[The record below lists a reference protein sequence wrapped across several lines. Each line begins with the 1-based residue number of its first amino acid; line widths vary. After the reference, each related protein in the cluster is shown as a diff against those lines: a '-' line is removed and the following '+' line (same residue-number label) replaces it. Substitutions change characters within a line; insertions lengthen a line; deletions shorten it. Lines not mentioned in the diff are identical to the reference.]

1 MTDQN
6 IALWLPKRG
15 AHFAAGPAPY
25 THPAESEVVVRARA
39 IAVNPVDGLPGF
51 LYRLVLPWLTFPAV
65 IGSDVAGDVVEAG
78 PGVTRLQPG
87 DRVLGHA
94 FGVER
99 SQNRPAEGAFQHYVV
114 LMQHMVSAIP
124 GSLSYEQAAVLPLA
138 LSTAASGM
146 FQKDQLGLALPSAS
160 PVDRAETVLVLGGS
174 TSVGSNAIQLARNAG
189 YRVVATASPHN
200 FDYVRSLGAA
210 EAVDYHSPAA
220 VDEIVNRIGD
230 SPLAGTL
237 AITAGSLPSAVKIAF
252 RAKGSKRVASARPG
266 PLTQV
271 RARRARRLGVQVS
284 VIWGGTL
291 KDNEV
296 GPAIYTDFLPAAL
309 AAGAY
314 RAAPA
319 ATVVGEGLA
328 RIPDALQQL
337 RRGVSAKKLVVT
349 VLTRSD
355 WRMSKTSGGASRR

>member
-1 MTDQN
+1 VVERATGHGP
-6 IALWLPKRG
+6 PKRG
-15 AHFAAGPAPY
+15 AHFEVGPAPY
-25 THPAESEVVVRARA
+25 TPAAANEVVVRARA

-51 LYRLVLPWLTFPAV
+51 LYRIILPWLTFPAV
-65 IGSDVAGDVVEAG
+65 VGSDVAGEVVEIG

-87 DRVLGHA
+87 GRVLGHA
-94 FGVER
+94 FGVEK
-99 SQNRPAEGAFQHYVV
+99 SQNRPAEGAFQQHVV

-124 GSLSYEQAAVLPLA
+124 GSLSFEQAAVLPLA

-146 FQKDQLGLALPSAS
+146 FQKDQLGLALPAVD
-160 PVDRAETVLVLGGS
+160 PVDRAETVLVWGGS

-220 VDEIVNRIGD
+220 VDEIVDRIGD

-237 AITAGSLPSAVKIAF
+237 AITPGSLQPAVKITS

-266 PLTQV
+266 PLTQL

-284 VIWGGTL
+284 IIWGGTL

-296 GPAIYTDFLPAAL
+296 GPAIYADFLPAAL

-314 RAAPA
+314 RAAPDA
-319 ATVVGEGLA
+319 SVVGDGLA

-337 RRGVSAKKLVVT
+337 RGGVSAKKLVVT
-349 VLTRSD
+349 V
-355 WRMSKTSGGASRR
+355 

>member
-1 MTDQN
+1 MTEHN
-6 IALWLPKRG
+6 MALWLPKRG
-15 AHFAAGPAPY
+15 TRFEVGPASY
-25 THPAESEVVVRARA
+25 TPPAANEVVVRARA

-51 LYRLVLPWLTFPAV
+51 LYRVILPWLTFPAV
-65 IGSDVAGDVVEAG
+65 VGSDVAGEVVETG
-78 PGVTRLQPG
+78 PGVTRLRAG
-87 DRVLGHA
+87 DRVVGHA
-94 FGVER
+94 FGVEK
-99 SQNRPAEGAFQHYVV
+99 SQNRPAEGGFQHYVV

-124 GSLSYEQAAVLPLA
+124 GSLSFEQAAVLPLA

-146 FQKDQLGLALPSAS
+146 FQQDQLALALPAAA
-160 PVDRAETVLVLGGS
+160 PADRAETVLVWGGS

-189 YRVVATASPHN
+189 YRVVTTASPHN

-210 EAVDYHSPAA
+210 EAADYHSATA
-220 VDEIVNRIGD
+220 VDEIVDLIGD

-237 AITAGSLPSAVKIAF
+237 AITPGSLPPAVKIAA
-252 RAKGSKRVASARPG
+252 RTAGSKRVASARPG
-266 PLTQV
+266 PLTQL

-284 VIWGGTL
+284 IIWGGTL

-296 GPAIYTDFLPAAL
+296 GPAIYAGFLPAAL

-314 RAAPA
+314 RAAPD
-319 ATVVGEGLA
+319 ATVVGDGLA

-349 VLTRSD
+349 V
-355 WRMSKTSGGASRR
+355 